1 MGPLR
6 GEEFGLYCRCAD
18 LYVGVGSNRLNLVV
32 MRLAN
37 VYGEYGS
44 KVIATMLCM
53 ARVYAYLKDEM
64 KWLWTKDL
72 RSHTVH
78 VTDAARALWHAAD
91 WYTHGKKNWDESWGS
106 VPIFNIVD
114 HGDTCS
120 LPFSQVKL
128 YKN

>member
-1 MGPLR
+1 
-6 GEEFGLYCRCAD
+6 
-18 LYVGVGSNRLNLVV
+18 

-37 VYGEYGS
+37 VYGEYCS
-44 KVIATMLCM
+44 KIIATMLCM

-72 RSHTVH
+72 RSHTLH
-78 VTDAARALWHAAD
+78 VNDAVRALWHAAD

-114 HGDTCS
+114 HGDTCNA
-120 LPFSQVKL
+120 PGFSQILRKL
-128 YKN
+128 TFYPNSSAG